1 MAKQF
6 GSGEIFEERDFE
18 FFFIFLLLL
27 FLMRDFAE
35 SKMGANEL
43 TDCVRLNDT

>member
-18 FFFIFLLLL
+18 FFFIFLLLV
-27 FLMRDFAE
+27 FLCE
-35 SKMGANEL
+35 G
-43 TDCVRLNDT
+43 VR

>member
-6 GSGEIFEERDFE
+6 GSGEIFEELDFE
-18 FFFIFLLLL
+18 FFFIFLLLV
-27 FLMRDFAE
+27 FLMRT
-35 SKMGANEL
+35 SLSRKMRANEL

>member
-18 FFFIFLLLL
+18 FFFLPAVGVSNE
-27 FLMRDFAE
+27 DFVE
-35 SKMGANEL
+35 SKNEGK
-43 TDCVRLNDT
+43 RAH